1 MIAVDIH
8 ITTSPEYILD
18 RPPAI
23 ACAVDSGLFGLSTA
37 TSKLTA
43 LLDNQ
48 NAEGYTFKL
57 TGNAYL
63 SAWDLLIKTHL
74 FLGDRFIPPS
84 IVSDG
89 EGGVDIEWARNDK
102 EVLLGI
108 RGEARKDNYVYFQQ
122 GAIYGGENL
131 SLAYLKDRL
140 EWLFQDEL

>member
-1 MIAVDIH
+1 MIALDIH
-8 ITTSPEYILD
+8 IIASPGYILD

-37 TSKLTA
+37 TNRLTA

-48 NAEGYTFKL
+48 NEEGYTFKL
-57 TGNAYL
+57 TGHAFLN
-63 SAWDLLIKTHL
+63 AWDLLKKVHL
-74 FLGDRFIPPS
+74 FLGDRFITPS

-102 EVLLGI
+102 EVLMGV
-108 RGEARKDNYVYFQQ
+108 RGESHKDDYVYFQQ